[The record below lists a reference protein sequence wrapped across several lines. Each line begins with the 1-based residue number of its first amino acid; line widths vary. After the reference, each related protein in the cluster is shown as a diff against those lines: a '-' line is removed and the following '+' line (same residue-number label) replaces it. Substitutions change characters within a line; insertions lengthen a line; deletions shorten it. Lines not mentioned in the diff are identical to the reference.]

1 MAARL
6 FSVVLCPLFAS
17 RTSRIS
23 LFCFLLHWITR
34 APPRFPLRTPLLCFT
49 LTSSLWSLSRGS
61 RVTHDW
67 LLSWWLTDYWSL
79 SIVTSWFKRSA
90 SDSGSRSA
98 VQPRSASGSQPPSHP
113 EEGFSVSC
121 WPPGLCGSE
130 SKCQHWMWPGAI
142 ELFGIYCLSWDRID
156 GITNHFLLVCV
167 LFSGVLFRPL
177 SPLISCLPELSAIL
191 QMGKEDEN
199 VSTKW
204 SAGSLRQCLHNT
216 VCSLIKQALLRQF
229 LEQLQLHTVHLLLSD
244 SRVCYFISQI
254 CSWYKI
260 TL

>member
-142 ELFGIYCLSWDRID
+142 ELFGINCLSWDRID
-156 GITNHFLLVCV
+156 GITNHLLPHLVYVKCV
-167 LFSGVLFRPL
+167 KYQLLTSFSCVQFVT
-177 SPLISCLPELSAIL
+177 LISSDPLTTTSITKSRCYFQVSCSGLSRPSFPVYLNCQLFYRWEKKMKMYLLNGLLAVW
-191 QMGKEDEN
+191 DN
-199 VSTKW
+199 VSIT
-204 SAGSLRQCLHNT
+204 QCAH
-216 VCSLIKQALLRQF
+216 
-229 LEQLQLHTVHLLLSD
+229 
-244 SRVCYFISQI
+244 
-254 CSWYKI
+254 
-260 TL
+260 